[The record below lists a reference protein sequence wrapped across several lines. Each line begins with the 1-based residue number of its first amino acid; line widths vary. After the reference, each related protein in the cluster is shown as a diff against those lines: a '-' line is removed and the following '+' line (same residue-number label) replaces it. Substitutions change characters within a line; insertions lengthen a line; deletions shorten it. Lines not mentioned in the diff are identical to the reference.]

1 MKRQINTMNGLPEIQ
16 YSKSIMTG
24 SGKEKKLLKRVGADS
39 IAAYKPGSRKDLA
52 SLRSLTR

>member
-1 MKRQINTMNGLPEIQ
+1 M
-16 YSKSIMTG
+16 SIMTE
-24 SGKEKKLLKRVGADS
+24 SGKEKKLWERAGADS